1 MQGNALETIS
11 IAARFCGPP
20 ASGNG
25 GYVAGML
32 ASHAGRPVRIALRK
46 PPPLAVPLAIRHV
59 AGDRLELR
67 CDGQLIAEV
76 EPFAFS
82 IEPPP
87 APSYMQAL
95 EASRNYPGFRRHHF
109 PTCFVCGPQR
119 ARGDGLRI
127 FPGSVAP
134 GRVAAPWLPDE
145 SLSADDGKIR
155 SEFMWAALDCP
166 GYCAAQADGRLMLL
180 GQIAAQIDRRVHVG
194 ESCVVLGW
202 QIEGDGRKHHV
213 GTALFDEDGE
223 CCARAM
229 ATWIEPSAAGEKQL
243 QE

>member
-1 MQGNALETIS
+1 METIS

-25 GYVAGML
+25 GYVSGML
-32 ASHAGRPVRIALRK
+32 AACAPKPVRIALRK
-46 PPPLAVPLAIRHV
+46 PPPLTVPLAVRHV
-59 AGDRLELR
+59 AEDRLELR
-67 CDGQLIAEV
+67 REGQLIAEA
-76 EPFAFS
+76 EPFTFA
-82 IEPPP
+82 IQPP
-87 APSYMQAL
+87 AAPGYMEAL
-95 EASRNYPGFRRHHF
+95 EVSRGYYGFRHHHF

-127 FPGSVAP
+127 FPGPVAA
-134 GRVAAPWLPDE
+134 GVVAAPWLPDE

-166 GYCAAQADGRLMLL
+166 GYCAAQEDGRLMLL
-180 GQIAAQIDRRVHVG
+180 GQIAARVDRRVHVG

-202 QIEGDGRKHHV
+202 RVGSEGRKHHV

-223 CCARAM
+223 CCARAV
-229 ATWIEPSAAGEKQL
+229 ATWIEPSEAGEKAL
-243 QE
+243 RS